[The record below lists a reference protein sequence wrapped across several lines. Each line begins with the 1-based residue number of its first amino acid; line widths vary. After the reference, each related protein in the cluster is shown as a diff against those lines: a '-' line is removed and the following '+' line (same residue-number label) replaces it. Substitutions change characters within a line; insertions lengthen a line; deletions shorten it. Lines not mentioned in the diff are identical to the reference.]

1 MRVSFS
7 QVRLETVEAAV
18 PELSVGLEP
27 GVELDERLGSEP
39 VQPALPVHPDGHQPG
54 LAEDAQVLRHEG
66 LADAEREDQLA
77 DGRLAPPERVQ
88 EVAPTRFGED
98 LQHVGHL

>member
-1 MRVSFS
+1 
-7 QVRLETVEAAV
+7 
-18 PELSVGLEP
+18 
-27 GVELDERLGSEP
+27 
-39 VQPALPVHPDGHQPG
+39 
-54 LAEDAQVLRHEG
+54 VLRHEG

-98 LQHVGHL
+98 LQHVGHLLSMPRQAYVCQDI